1 MTPLSVTFLAADGT
15 KTNATAAVPL
25 YVEILYKYVNPNCSN
40 YTLQFVVNG
49 WTNITTP
56 VNYGCGYTGTTEWQ
70 YSDGPYI
77 MYKPGKYTI
86 SVTVD
91 SGNAITKS
99 AATKT
104 LTTNVVFGG
113 DIIPQWGVIDAEFG
127 RTNLGPGT
135 DVIVGTMDD
144 AFDFNHPWF
153 TGNDSRGRPRLIKA
167 VQNSLG
173 VNGSPINDA
182 HSTGVMGCVLARGAT
197 DGDITGLAPDARYIS
212 VEFLNRAG
220 ISGYDEPDVLDALN
234 ILLTNGAQVIN
245 MPWSYWTGDDL
256 TSETGEAPIT
266 DLMADYLAYA
276 SNIFCVAYANELVA
290 QKVPTAPGAAR
301 NVITVG
307 GLADG
312 FVRAWEDDDFG
323 PTPDGRCKPDILGD
337 LATNCIAPSAD
348 WRSGFPDAGGF
359 WGNSFAG
366 PFMTGSAVQMVS
378 YSIKHGVSR
387 DHRLLKAI
395 LMNSG
400 VVAEDDNG
408 APWSSTPTSPMDYQ
422 QGTGILNLQRAYG
435 MYSAGDQATG
445 PVATPG
451 YDLATITNGVTS
463 YLLGSPST
471 STADLDVTMAWDRH
485 TFWEDVNGDG
495 QIDAGDSFY
504 VNPNTDAQ
512 SILELFLYKDGVQV
526 AESISPVD
534 TIQHLHL
541 TNLTPGAY
549 QLNVQR
555 ISVQNATA
563 TEPYGLAWY
572 SGVTWTNIPAK
583 IASVGASLSDGN
595 TATFQVQLASGQAN
609 NFHLE
614 ETSSLAKPVVWT
626 PVPNPSWVQT
636 APNTY
641 QAQIPLSS
649 GPTHFYRIAAAQ

>member
-1 MTPLSVTFLAADGT
+1 MTPTGIKIIAADGT
-15 KTNATAAVPL
+15 ATNATAAVPFW
-25 YVEILYKYVNPNCSN
+25 VEVDYNYVNPNCSN
-40 YTLQFVVNG
+40 YIIQYVVNG
-49 WTNITTP
+49 WTNITAP
-56 VNYGCGYTGTTEWQ
+56 VNYGCGYTGTTDWEYDQ
-70 YSDGPYI
+70 GPWI

-86 SVTVD
+86 SLTVD
-91 SGNAITKS
+91 SGNAITKT
-99 AATKT
+99 AASKT
-104 LTTNVVFGG
+104 FTTNVTFGG
-113 DIIPQWGVIDAEFG
+113 AIIPQWGLIDVEFG

-167 VQNSLG
+167 VQNALG
-173 VNGSPINDA
+173 VDGSPINDA
-182 HSTGVMGCVLARGAT
+182 HSTGVMGCVLARGVN

-212 VEFLNRAG
+212 AEFLNRAN
-220 ISGYDEPDVLDALN
+220 ISGLPELDVLDAVN
-234 ILLTNGAQVIN
+234 IMLTNGAQVIN

-256 TSETGEAPIT
+256 DSETGEAPIT

-312 FVRAWEDDDFG
+312 LVRAWEDDDFG

-337 LATNCIAPSAD
+337 LATNCIAPSSD
-348 WRSGFPDAGGF
+348 WRDGFPDGAGF

-378 YSIKHGVSR
+378 YSIKHGVNR

-408 APWSSTPTSPMDYQ
+408 APWTNSPTAPMDYQ
-422 QGTGILNLQRAYG
+422 QGTGILNLERVYG
-435 MYSAGDQATG
+435 MYSAGQQATG
-445 PVATPG
+445 PVAVPG
-451 YDLATITNGVTS
+451 YDFATITNGPTT

-471 STADLDVTMAWDRH
+471 SSADLDVTMAWDRH
-485 TFWEDVNGDG
+485 TFWSDLNGDG
-495 QIDAGDSFY
+495 QIDAGDTFY
-504 VNPNTDAQ
+504 TNPDTDAQ
-512 SILELFLYKDGVQV
+512 SILNLTLYRDGVAV
-526 AESISPVD
+526 AQSISAVD

-549 QLNVQR
+549 QLSVQR
-555 ISVQNATA
+555 VFVQNATA

-572 SGVTWTNIPAK
+572 STVPWTNLPPK
-583 IASVGASLSDGN
+583 IASVGATLGAGN
-595 TATFQVQLASGQAN
+595 TASFQVQLASGQAN
-609 NFHLE
+609 NFQLQ
-614 ETSSLAKPVVWT
+614 ETDSLVKPIVWT
-626 PVPNPSWVQT
+626 PVANPTWVQT
-636 APNTY
+636 GPNTY
-641 QAQIPLSS
+641 QAQVPFSS
-649 GPTHFYRIAAAQ
+649 GASHFYRIGAAQ